1 MIITNEIGPILKSED
16 KYIKEIKSQ
25 LATIGEILTEK
36 AEHDLRMGFRTKA
49 IVDLRLSRG

>member
-1 MIITNEIGPILKSED
+1 MIITNEIGPIRKSED